1 MAEHADAATGTLSET
16 ANGADA
22 TADVSPAEPDAD
34 AVDYDDA
41 IETDADGAEASEGA
55 ASARRFMSTVRLA
68 TVVGLVTLVSLT
80 GLSGWLGWRGYQAQ
94 QAAQQRELLVQIA
107 RQGALNLT
115 TIDWQHADNDV
126 RRILDTA
133 TGPFYDDFSSR
144 SQPFI
149 EVVKKAQSKS
159 VGTVTAAGLESQS
172 GDEAQVMV
180 ALSVKSSNLGDAEQE
195 PRNWRMRI
203 SVQRLGDQVK
213 VSNVAF
219 VP

>member
-16 ANGADA
+16 ADCADA
-22 TADVSPAEPDAD
+22 ALDVSPAEPDAD

-41 IETDADGAEASEGA
+41 IETYADGADASEGA
-55 ASARRFMSTVRLA
+55 ASARGFMSTVRLA
-68 TVVGLVTLVSLT
+68 AVVGLVMLVSLT
-80 GLSGWLGWRGYQAQ
+80 GLVGWLGWRGYQAQ

-115 TIDWQHADNDV
+115 TIDWQHADTDV

-172 GDEAQVMV
+172 GDEAQVLV

>member
-1 MAEHADAATGTLSET
+1 M
-16 ANGADA
+16 
-22 TADVSPAEPDAD
+22 
-34 AVDYDDA
+34 
-41 IETDADGAEASEGA
+41 
-55 ASARRFMSTVRLA
+55 RLA

-80 GLSGWLGWRGYQAQ
+80 GLVGWLGWRGYQAQ

-180 ALSVKSSNLGDAEQE
+180 AISVKSSNLGDAEQE

>member
-1 MAEHADAATGTLSET
+1 MAEHDDAATGTLGET

-41 IETDADGAEASEGA
+41 IQTDADGAEASEGA

-80 GLSGWLGWRGYQAQ
+80 GLVGWLGWRGYQAQ
-94 QAAQQRELLVQIA
+94 QAARQREMLVQIA

-203 SVQRLGDQVK
+203 SVQKLGDQVK